1 MRKIANKAPVL
12 TVMIACASLED
23 RLHLRNTQINLVFH
37 SACTIFVPTMKNL
50 ARHIELLLRDN
61 DCVILPGFG
70 GFIAHDV
77 PAYHMGEEGLYYPPT
92 RGISFNASITMND
105 GLLAQSYMKSYQVD
119 YARANYMI
127 DMAIEQLTDMLDE
140 EGSVTIPRIG
150 TITQDVNQSLQF
162 TADAAGI
169 ASPKHFGLS
178 VFLVKELSQL
188 SKAAETHQ
196 KDDARK
202 AKTISIHINKEMLH
216 RVMSTAAIF
225 LLLIMIALPTG
236 NHRPT
241 DIASLHLT
249 ELITTTPVLQPET
262 QSIAIATEEMATP
275 EVNDQQPTAIIEAES
290 TEVATEEAS
299 TPAAEEPAEVTAP
312 VVGVPQPTA
321 IATQPTKTYHIIV
334 ASLPSHRG
342 ADETLAQYT
351 RQGYTNAS
359 LVERDDRVRISLVQF
374 TDKDEANKYLST
386 LRQNEKFQNAWLL
399 AVRN

>member
-1 MRKIANKAPVL
+1 
-12 TVMIACASLED
+12 
-23 RLHLRNTQINLVFH
+23 
-37 SACTIFVPTMKNL
+37 MKKL

-77 PAYHMGEEGLYYPPT
+77 PAYYVGEEGLYYPPT
-92 RGISFNASITMND
+92 RSISFNAAISMND
-105 GLLAQSYMKSYQVD
+105 GLLVQSYMKSYQVD

-140 EGSVTIPRIG
+140 EGSVTLPRIG
-150 TITQDVNQSLQF
+150 TITQDVYQSLQF
-162 TADAAGI
+162 TPDAAGI
-169 ASPKHFGLS
+169 ASPKHFGLGA
-178 VFLVKELSQL
+178 FLIKELSQL
-188 SKAAETHQ
+188 NKPAEAHQ
-196 KDDARK
+196 KDK
-202 AKTISIHINKEMLH
+202 AQKGKTISIHINKEMLH

-225 LLLIMIALPTG
+225 LLLIMVALPTG

-249 ELITTTPVLQPET
+249 ELITAPQRLQPET
-262 QSIAIATEEMATP
+262 ESMVVEIEEMAIP
-275 EVNDQQPTAIIEAES
+275 EIDDQQPTTIIEAES
-290 TEVATEEAS
+290 TEAATEEA
-299 TPAAEEPAEVTAP
+299 PAPATEETAELTDP
-312 VVGVPQPTA
+312 VVETPQPTA
-321 IATQPTKTYHIIV
+321 IAAQPTKTYHIIV

-351 RQGYTNAS
+351 RQGYTSTS
-359 LVERDDRVRISLVQF
+359 LVERDNRVRISLVQF
-374 TDKDEANKYLST
+374 ADKDEANKYLST

>member
-1 MRKIANKAPVL
+1 
-12 TVMIACASLED
+12 
-23 RLHLRNTQINLVFH
+23 
-37 SACTIFVPTMKNL
+37 MKKL

-77 PAYHMGEEGLYYPPT
+77 PAYYVGEEGLYYPPT
-92 RGISFNASITMND
+92 RSISFNAAISMND

-140 EGSVTIPRIG
+140 EGSVTLPRIG
-150 TITQDVNQSLQF
+150 TITQDVYQSLQF
-162 TADAAGI
+162 TPDAAGI
-169 ASPKHFGLS
+169 ASPKHFGLGA
-178 VFLVKELSQL
+178 FLIKELSQL
-188 SKAAETHQ
+188 NKPAEAHQ
-196 KDDARK
+196 KDETQK
-202 AKTISIHINKEMLH
+202 GKTISIHINKEMLH

-225 LLLIMIALPTG
+225 LLLIMVALPTG

-249 ELITTTPVLQPET
+249 ELITAPQVLQPET
-262 QSIAIATEEMATP
+262 QGIAVATIEASAP
-275 EVNDQQPTAIIEAES
+275 EVDDQQPTATPAIEVES
-290 TEVATEEAS
+290 IEVATEEVSA
-299 TPAAEEPAEVTAP
+299 PATEEAAEVTAP
-312 VVGVPQPTA
+312 VVEAPQPVA

-351 RQGYTNAS
+351 RQGYTSAS
-359 LVERDDRVRISLVQF
+359 LVERDNRVRISLVQF
-374 TDKDEANKYLST
+374 ADKDEANEYLST

-399 AVRN
+399 AVRNY